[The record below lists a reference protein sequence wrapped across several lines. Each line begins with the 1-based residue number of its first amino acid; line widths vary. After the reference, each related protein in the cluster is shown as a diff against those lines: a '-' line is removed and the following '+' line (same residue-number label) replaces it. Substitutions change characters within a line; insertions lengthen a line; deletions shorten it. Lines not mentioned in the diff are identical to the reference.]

1 MIAFSLT
8 LGLIAAVLSGLAP
21 ALQASKPDVVA
32 ALKDDAQAPVD
43 RLRLR
48 NAFVIAQVAFSTL
61 LVVITAVLVHGLD
74 HVTSIDRGFDARG
87 VDVAVDRSVHGGV
100 HVDLRGRDSFATCW
114 SASVRCQVST
124 PQRRRTARPGRGQ

>member
-1 MIAFSLT
+1 MIAFSLA

-61 LVVITAVLVHGLD
+61 LVVIAAVLVHGFD
-74 HVTSIDRGFDARG
+74 HVTSID
-87 VDVAVDRSVHGGV
+87 
-100 HVDLRGRDSFATCW
+100 
-114 SASVRCQVST
+114 
-124 PQRRRTARPGRGQ
+124 